1 MALQIHFFMAP
12 EDERDLFRRLER
24 LEVELWPE
32 YSEPRYEAPLVRAEL
47 AATLDAPAYYFAAGP
62 VEGYTIKRGK
72 DRGLWKVDEV
82 SSPVIYFSRS
92 LPEDGELRSGYFWA
106 ESEAA
111 GDNSRL
117 GGKPGRF
124 HTALHQLKEI
134 VRSRFRKSSPIK
146 GEFYYLGQAA
156 ARLSDQGTK
165 LRERGRKGQL
175 VVPYR

>member
-24 LEVELWPE
+24 HEVELWPE
-32 YSEPRYEAPLVRAEL
+32 YTEPSYEAPLVRAEL
-47 AATLDAPAYYFAAGP
+47 ADALDAPAYYFAAGP
-62 VEGYTIKRGK
+62 VEGYVIKRGK

-82 SSPVIYFSRS
+82 KSPVIYFSRS
-92 LPEDGELRSGYFWA
+92 VMEDGELRAGYFWA
-106 ESEAA
+106 ESESA

-124 HTALHQLKEI
+124 HNAVRGLQEI
-134 VRSRFRKSSPIK
+134 VRSRFRKSTPVAGSTY
-146 GEFYYLGQAA
+146 FVGQAA
-156 ARLSDQGTK
+156 GRLSQQGTK